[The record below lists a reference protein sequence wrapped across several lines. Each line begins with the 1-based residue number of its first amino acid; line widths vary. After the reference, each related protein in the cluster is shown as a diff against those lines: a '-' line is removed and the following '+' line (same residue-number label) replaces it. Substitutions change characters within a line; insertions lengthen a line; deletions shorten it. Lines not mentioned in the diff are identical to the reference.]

1 MTMTV
6 IRDDAI
12 WIKHIEGNPEL
23 QERIR
28 ALKPEQILDLEV
40 DGVVG
45 KWARMR
51 DGRDGRP
58 TYGIKPV
65 SQMREVWKRMRAAK
79 TGQMVPICEVVS
91 ADRYLSSLAATLDE
105 WNSPE
110 DTEAYRDL

>member
-28 ALKPEQILDLEV
+28 ALKPEQTLDLEV

-45 KWARMR
+45 K
-51 DGRDGRP
+51 
-58 TYGIKPV
+58 
-65 SQMREVWKRMRAAK
+65 
-79 TGQMVPICEVVS
+79 
-91 ADRYLSSLAATLDE
+91 
-105 WNSPE
+105 
-110 DTEAYRDL
+110 